1 MQDEALIR
9 AEEAGEW
16 LREHFKDDP
25 APRVEITWTVREAP
39 NPAALAWVLDTLFAP
54 RPDDQAA

>member
-1 MQDEALIR
+1 MQDGQATP
-9 AEEAGEW
+9 AEEAGAW

-25 APRVEITWTVREAP
+25 EPRVEITWTVSREP